1 MVPQSVTSL
10 KTITNIM
17 EFRSRAKLF
26 ERGSFLERFR
36 HRNKQKPKES
46 INNGI
51 MTIKTKD
58 GQVKMVNSKGE
69 IVKNDRGKTKPQRS
83 HTQVGLGSCRYVSI
97 SYTNITYFRPL
108 KISSSWKF
116 WERVL
121 LEKWF
126 SVVRSLLITCM
137 QLKFSR
143 KKSLS
148 KRMRLSTRWQKIGFS
163 SQRDI
168 LSW

>member
-46 INNGI
+46 INNGM

-69 IVKNDRGKTKPQRS
+69 IVKNDRGKSKPQRS
-83 HTQVGLGSCRYVSI
+83 HAQVGLFGLVAM
-97 SYTNITYFRPL
+97 FPFP
-108 KISSSWKF
+108 K
-116 WERVL
+116 
-121 LEKWF
+121 
-126 SVVRSLLITCM
+126 LI
-137 QLKFSR
+137 LP
-143 KKSLS
+143 
-148 KRMRLSTRWQKIGFS
+148 
-163 SQRDI
+163 I
-168 LSW
+168 LDL